1 LVAGGIAP
9 ALGGWIAGT
18 GEHWSRLRVTALALG
33 LLALPLLVPPVRT
46 AKRRTT
52 LEAELAGSR

>member
-18 GEHWSRLRVTALALG
+18 GEHWSRLGVTALALG